1 MDYAKLTD
9 NKGNKTDFS
18 NVVVIMTSNAGAQYA
33 PQDGIGLGGGQSKGE
48 AMMGSVKKIF
58 KPEFLN
64 RLSGTV
70 VFHDMNLK
78 MAALILQ
85 KKLGQLKQRLANKQ
99 VSMTLTPEAEQWLLT
114 KGYTTQYGAREMD
127 RAIQQHL
134 TPLLMEEILFG
145 RLRNG
150 GSATIT
156 QNGDGL
162 AID

>member
-1 MDYAKLTD
+1 
-9 NKGNKTDFS
+9 
-18 NVVVIMTSNAGAQYA
+18 
-33 PQDGIGLGGGQSKGE
+33 
-48 AMMGSVKKIF
+48 
-58 KPEFLN
+58 
-64 RLSGTV
+64 
-70 VFHDMNLK
+70 
-78 MAALILQ
+78 
-85 KKLGQLKQRLANKQ
+85 
-99 VSMTLTPEAEQWLLT
+99 MTLTPEAEQWLLT